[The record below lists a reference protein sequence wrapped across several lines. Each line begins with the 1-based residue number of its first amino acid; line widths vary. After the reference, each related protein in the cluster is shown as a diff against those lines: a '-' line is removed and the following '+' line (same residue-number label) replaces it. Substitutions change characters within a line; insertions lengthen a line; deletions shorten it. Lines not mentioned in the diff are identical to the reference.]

1 MKGKKIPIL
10 LFAVIFMLIASP
22 AVAADGDKKIY
33 DKKCASCHGKDGKG
47 NPSMAKM
54 FKADVSFLN
63 LIDKGTQDK
72 TDEELV
78 SITSDGKNKMPSYKG
93 ELKGEEIKGIISYIR
108 SLVNSH

>member
-1 MKGKKIPIL
+1 MKNKKKLTI
-10 LFAVIFMLIASP
+10 LFAVIFMFIALS
-22 AVAADGDKKIY
+22 AVAADGDKKVY

-47 NPSMAKM
+47 NPAMAKM

-63 LIDKGTQDK
+63 LVDKETQDK
-72 TDEELV
+72 TDEVLI